1 MPRTILKPKKVLIV
15 PLSLFIIFN
24 KDVAGEKF
32 ANLLGKFLDD
42 LFSCEEIIKE
52 HEEFS
57 KKLLQKILQSQVVS
71 DFNLGKKTKDEFI
84 SELLNLLGLSRDKST
99 DLVAAWNSLI
109 ELDQKS
115 SEAFNALIK
124 LTHQGKSIYFIGDT
138 NALHAEKI
146 LTIFRNFRFNH
157 VYLEFLENLPDE
169 LPALP
174 LAVSRIS
181 DSAADNVLTQQH
193 GTVYFCLSYAYKILL
208 KQSQSFLTQLFKPTS
223 SLLTHLK
230 IYLNEIKTQDDILF
244 VNRYPKEQSI
254 ARKLALETIDKENF
268 YTALLNRSADS
279 TPTTPC
285 DPQLV
290 EIHVYKAA
298 I

>member
-32 ANLLGKFLDD
+32 ANLHGKFLDD

-268 YTALLNRSADS
+268 YTALLNSSADS

>member
-32 ANLLGKFLDD
+32 ANLHGKFLDD

-124 LTHQGKSIYFIGDT
+124 LTHQGKLIYFIGDT

-146 LTIFRNFRFNH
+146 LTIFRNFRFDH

-268 YTALLNRSADS
+268 YTALLNSSADS

>member
-1 MPRTILKPKKVLIV
+1 M
-15 PLSLFIIFN
+15 
-24 KDVAGEKF
+24 AGEKF

-244 VNRYPKEQSI
+244 VNRYPNEQSI